1 MKKVFISQ
9 AMSGRKDSVIREERL
24 EVIDLLKQK
33 YDDVEILDSLID
45 DYPPSY
51 IKKES
56 LWYLA
61 KSLEVL
67 AEADAAYFI
76 DGWSGCLG
84 CEIEHLACE
93 EYGIELIHD

>member
-1 MKKVFISQ
+1 MKKIYISQ
-9 AMSGRKDSVIREERL
+9 AMRGRKDSVIREERL

-61 KSLEVL
+61 KSLEIL
-67 AEADAAYFI
+67 AEADATYFI
-76 DGWSGCLG
+76 DGWSGCRG
-84 CEIEHLACE
+84 CEIEHSACK
-93 EYGIELIHD
+93 EYGIEIIHD

>member
-1 MKKVFISQ
+1 MKKIYISQ
-9 AMSGRKDSVIREERL
+9 AMSGRKDSVIRKERL

-33 YDDVEILDSLID
+33 YEDLEILDSFID

-61 KSLEVL
+61 KALEIL

-76 DGWSGCLG
+76 DGWRGCRG
-84 CEIEHLACE
+84 CEIEHLACK
-93 EYGIELIHD
+93 EYGIEIIHD

>member
-33 YDDVEILDSLID
+33 YEDSLID

-56 LWYLA
+56 LWYLSKA
-61 KSLEVL
+61 LELL

-76 DGWSGCLG
+76 DGWSGCRG

-93 EYGIELIHD
+93 EYGIEIIHD